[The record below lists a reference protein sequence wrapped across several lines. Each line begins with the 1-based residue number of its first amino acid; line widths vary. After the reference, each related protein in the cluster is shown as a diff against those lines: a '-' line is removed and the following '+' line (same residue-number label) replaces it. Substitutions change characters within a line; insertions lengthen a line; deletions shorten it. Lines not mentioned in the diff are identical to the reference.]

1 VRSQRQLS
9 GVSAAIAR
17 ALLVLITLT
26 CLVMVLDIAG
36 RFGRVMHG
44 PQYLAL
50 VHGLAAVYVFL
61 KYPLRQGSAMD
72 RVPWYDWL
80 QAVVAAGVSGY
91 VVLMYGDIIYQLST
105 ITTPRVILGSVALAV
120 AFEITRRCSGW
131 ALVIAVAVFL
141 VYALSSEYFPG
152 VLYTR
157 STSWPRLATFLY
169 LDPTSLYGIA
179 LEVIAGVVFAF
190 VLFGNFLF
198 AWGGGKFLT
207 DMALQLMGRY
217 RGGPAKMSV
226 VCSGLFGTMTGSAA
240 ANAVFVGMVSIP
252 LMKRIGYPPA
262 FAGAVEAVAS
272 SGGLL
277 MPPVMGAAAFLMA
290 EFLKVPYSD
299 IALAAALPAVLYYV
313 ALFLE
318 IDLEAQK
325 LGLKGLAGGTMAA
338 VLKQWRSAV
347 LFVIPLIAL
356 IYLLFFAYMPAES
369 SVIYATV
376 VLFVAA
382 IALDRSRLNFKFFHE
397 IIEKTGRDLIEPAA
411 ISALAGL
418 ILGVVTLT
426 GLGSSMSQG
435 LIMISGESLIVLLI
449 VTALVNIVLGMGL
462 PAVAIYILLSVI
474 VGPALVNFGVD
485 PIAAHLFIFYF
496 GVMSYVTPPMAF
508 ACFITGPMA
517 GASPFR
523 TGIEGMR
530 LGAAA
535 YIVPFVFVYRPE
547 LLLKGS
553 WQDVVLVTIVALLG
567 IACLSVAII
576 GYLFRPLNWAE
587 RAVAAGAMLLLMW
600 PGSVTDLA
608 GAALMAVLVLWL
620 WLSRSA
626 SDTARYRERSR
637 SAPP

>member
-1 VRSQRQLS
+1 MPAL
-9 GVSAAIAR
+9 IAR
-17 ALLVLITLT
+17 ALLLLITLS

-36 RFGRVMHG
+36 RFGAAVHG
-44 PQYLAL
+44 PQYLAFIYA
-50 VHGLAAVYVFL
+50 LASVYIFL
-61 KYPLRQGSAMD
+61 KYPLRAGTDMD
-72 RVPWYDWL
+72 RVPWHDWL
-80 QAVVAAGVSGY
+80 LAAAATGVNGY
-91 VVLMYGDIIYQLST
+91 VVVKYADILYQLST
-105 ITTPRVILGSVALAV
+105 ITTPRIVLGTVALLL
-120 AFEITRRCSGW
+120 AFEITRRVSGW
-131 ALVIAVAVFL
+131 ALVIAVALFL
-141 VYALSSEYFPG
+141 LYALFSEYFPG

-157 STSWPRLATFLY
+157 STSWPRLATYLY
-169 LDPTSLYGIA
+169 LDPTALYGIA

-190 VLFGNFLF
+190 ILFGNFLF
-198 AWGGGKFLT
+198 AWGGGQFLT

-226 VCSGLFGTMTGSAA
+226 VCSAAFGTMTGSAA

-252 LMKRIGYPPA
+252 LMKRIGYPAA

-299 IALAAALPAVLYYV
+299 IAIAAALPAVLYYV
-313 ALFLE
+313 ALFIE

-325 LGLKGLAGGTMAA
+325 LGLKGLNEGSLAA
-338 VLKQWRSAV
+338 ALAQWRSAV

-356 IYLLFFAYMPAES
+356 IYFMFIAYMPAES
-369 SVIYATV
+369 SVVYATV
-376 VLFVAA
+376 VLFAA
-382 IALDRSRLNFKFFHE
+382 ATVLDRSRLNFRFFFG
-397 IIEKTGRDLIEPAA
+397 IIEKTGRDLIEPLA

-435 LIMISGESLIVLLI
+435 LILISGESLIVLLI

-547 LLLKGS
+547 LLFNGA

-567 IACLSVAII
+567 IVCLSIAMI
-576 GYLFRPLNWAE
+576 GFMFRPLNWAE
-587 RAVAAGAMLLLMW
+587 RLVAVGAMLLLMW
-600 PGSVTDLA
+600 PGSLTDLA
-608 GAALMAVLVLWL
+608 GVAVMAVLLTWL
-620 WLSRSA
+620 WLSRGRA
-626 SDTARYRERSR
+626 A
-637 SAPP
+637 AAAA